1 MIIYYYDYFFNFP
14 PVPPLLGVWACLPLP
29 HGPRRPPQAGTRPG
43 AAPEVGFS
51 LLVKARTTSILMDSA
66 LISMV
71 KRLLLAYMKSFSSF
85 LTTKES

>member
-71 KRLLLAYMKSFSSF
+71 KRVTSRIHQKFCKF
-85 LTTKES
+85 F